1 MLAATFPEMFE
12 DEQGGYAMSEEIL
25 KQILVTV
32 GKLDS
37 RMERMESRMDS
48 MESTMER
55 MESRMDG
62 MESKMER
69 IESRMDGMES
79 KMERM
84 ESRMDGMESRMER
97 MESRMDGMESRMD
110 GMESTMERME
120 SRMDGMESKIEG
132 IESQMEG
139 MGTKIEGLESR
150 MEAMESNVGN
160 LTATVATKSDTDT
173 IGQQL
178 SRLENKLDSYHSENI
193 VTDEKLLEGVR
204 TTNDKVDFYVNHSTG
219 ELNELQYSIDVL
231 QRNQFRLDTDLEKL
245 KRK

>member
-1 MLAATFPEMFE
+1 
-12 DEQGGYAMSEEIL
+12 MSEEIL

-37 RMERMESRMDS
+37 RMERMESRMD
-48 MESTMER
+48 
-55 MESRMDG
+55 
-62 MESKMER
+62 
-69 IESRMDGMES
+69 GMES

-84 ESRMDGMESRMER
+84 ESRMDGMESKI
-97 MESRMDGMESRMD
+97 ESI
-110 GMESTMERME
+110 
-120 SRMDGMESKIEG
+120 ESKIES

-139 MGTKIEGLESR
+139 MGSKIESLESR
-150 MEAMESNVGN
+150 MEGMESNVGK
-160 LTATVATKSDTDT
+160 LTVTVATKSDTDT

-204 TTNDKVDFYVNHSTG
+204 TTNDKVDFYVKHSSG